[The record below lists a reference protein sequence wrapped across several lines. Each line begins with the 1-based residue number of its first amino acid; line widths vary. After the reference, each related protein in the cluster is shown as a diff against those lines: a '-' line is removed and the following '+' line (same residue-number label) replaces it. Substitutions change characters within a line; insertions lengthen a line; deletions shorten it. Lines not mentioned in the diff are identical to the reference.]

1 MRDLAQSW
9 PRIPD
14 WTGTAYEGR
23 GIHVT
28 TVTGLTQHLVSG
40 NLAPFGESIGALG
53 IADGARAAVRV
64 ARDRILAVNAD
75 PALVTP
81 GWHAEGFAATD
92 VSAMYHVFEIAG
104 TGVPALL
111 SEAILIDPENAGP
124 SAAVVFAG
132 LQAILYC
139 LGSRETLRLHV
150 ERGHAAYL
158 VNWLEARD

>member
-14 WTGTAYEGR
+14 WSGTAYEGR

-28 TVTGLTQHLVSG
+28 TVQGLTQHLISG
-40 NLAPFGESIGALG
+40 NFAAFGADIGALG
-53 IADGARAAVRV
+53 IVRGNRATIRV
-64 ARDRILAVNAD
+64 ARDRVLVTDAD

-81 GWHAEGFAATD
+81 GWHQEGFAATD
-92 VSAMYHVFEIAG
+92 VSAMYHVFEISGA
-104 TGVPALL
+104 GVPDLLREAL
-111 SEAILIDPENAGP
+111 LIDPDKGGP

-139 LGSRETLRLHV
+139 VESRDRLRLHV